1 MAEQQQQQQQQQQQ
15 RRQRLPKFSSD
26 ELEVLIAE
34 VTTHRD
40 HLFSRAHRLSQG
52 DRDKMWQDI
61 TAKVN
66 AVSRVKRSVKAIKT
80 RWDDLMR
87 RTKEVA
93 HLAREARQIQVG
105 PCGAEDLTPEE
116 WRVHQVVHPQSI
128 ICTGG
133 LDPADFP
140 YWRAIK
146 EEGGSSAEEAGPSG
160 RQVICNEDGARSWTP
175 ASESPSS
182 AHVPP
187 SLPEAYLSHR
197 DSCPPPKASL
207 INEFDRQLLTSQNQQ
222 TALLRDF
229 WEGFQ
234 PLMQDLIQATRELA
248 RETHLVAEHTHQ
260 VAQQTKGVAEN
271 TRELVLQNQQLVLH
285 TQEMAQNISEIRLS
299 MQQHFSQTSL
309 QPLRFMGSVLEQ
321 PIHTASLQGHS
332 PAHPPQPKSPGP
344 PGAQQPDT
352 LGLALTRR
360 NSRAPEKKRRLV

>member
-1 MAEQQQQQQQQQQQ
+1 MAEQQQ

-26 ELEVLIAE
+26 ELEVLITE

-40 HLFSRAHRLSQG
+40 QLFSRALRLSQG
-52 DRDKMWQDI
+52 DRDKIWHDI

-93 HLAREARQIQVG
+93 HLAREAHQFEVG
-105 PCGAEDLTPEE
+105 TCGAEDLTQEE

-128 ICTGG
+128 ICMGG
-133 LDPADFP
+133 PDPADFP

-160 RQVICNEDGARSWTP
+160 TQVICHEDGARSWTP
-175 ASESPSS
+175 PSESPSS
-182 AHVPP
+182 PHVPT
-187 SLPEAYLSHR
+187 SIPEAYLSHK
-197 DSCPPPKASL
+197 DPSPPPKARL
-207 INEFDRQLLTSQNQQ
+207 MNEFDRQLLASQNQQ

-229 WEGFQ
+229 WDEFQ
-234 PLMQDLIQATRELA
+234 PLMRDLIQATRELA
-248 RETHLVAEHTHQ
+248 HETHLVAEHTHQ

-271 TRELVLQNQQLVLH
+271 TSELVLQNQRLVLH
-285 TQEMAQNISEIRLS
+285 TQEMAQNISEMRLS

-309 QPLRFMGSVLEQ
+309 EPLRLMGSVLEQ
-321 PIHTASLQGHS
+321 PHHTASLQVHS
-332 PAHPPQPKSPGP
+332 PTHLPQPESSGPSGAEQPESPGL
-344 PGAQQPDT
+344 AQ
-352 LGLALTRR
+352 TRK
-360 NSRAPEKKRRLV
+360 NSRTPEKKRRLV

>member
-1 MAEQQQQQQQQQQQ
+1 MAEQQH

-26 ELEVLIAE
+26 ELEVLVAE

-40 HLFSRAHRLSQG
+40 QLFNRAHRLSQG
-52 DRDKMWQDI
+52 DRDKIWQDI

-66 AVSRVKRSVKAIKT
+66 TVSRVRRSIKAIKT

-105 PCGAEDLTPEE
+105 ACGAEDVTLEE
-116 WRVHQVVHPQSI
+116 WRVHQIMPPQPI
-128 ICTGG
+128 ICMSG

-160 RQVICNEDGARSWTP
+160 TQVTCHEDGARSWTP
-175 ASESPSS
+175 PSESSS
-182 AHVPP
+182 SPHVPS

-197 DSCPPPKASL
+197 DPCPPPKASL
-207 INEFDRQLLTSQNQQ
+207 MNKFDRQLLASQNQQ
-222 TALLRDF
+222 TALLREF

-248 RETHLVAEHTHQ
+248 HETHLVAEHTHQ
-260 VAQQTKGVAEN
+260 VAQQTKGVVEN
-271 TRELVLQNQQLVLH
+271 TRDLVLQNQQLVLH
-285 TQEMAQNISEIRLS
+285 NQEMAQNISEMRLS
-299 MQQHFSQTSL
+299 MQQHFSQASL
-309 QPLRFMGSVLEQ
+309 GPLRFMGSVLEQ
-321 PIHTASLQGHS
+321 PNHTASLQGHS
-332 PAHPPQPKSPGP
+332 PTHLPQLESPGP
-344 PGAQQPDT
+344 SGVQQPET
-352 LGLALTRR
+352 LGLAQTKR
-360 NSRAPEKKRRLV
+360 NCRTPEKKRRLV